1 MSFYPRSG
9 FSGGGG
15 TSRKSFFLPDR
26 GRAIVG
32 VMVAGNLLFMVAGKL
47 LCRVGGGLLGAVC
60 EGILLCVLAF
70 KTRRKN
76 ENRINAKMANLTH
89 EFESIACP

>member
-1 MSFYPRSG
+1 M
-9 FSGGGG
+9 
-15 TSRKSFFLPDR
+15 
-26 GRAIVG
+26 
-32 VMVAGNLLFMVAGKL
+32 
-47 LCRVGGGLLGAVC
+47 LGAVC

-76 ENRINAKMANLTH
+76 ENRINAKIANLTH